1 MRGGQI
7 VTSPDG
13 DRWRV
18 KRRWTNRP
26 LPDVRRRFTS
36 DAEDGWAAQI
46 GLEGF
51 LSGLDESIVLS
62 IAMAILLV
70 LIVLVLWPLLGIAF
84 ELVLLF
90 LLLSSGIVGRVL
102 LRRPWTVEAV
112 NLDRPE
118 RSTAFGVKGWRRSGQ
133 AIEEL
138 RRAIAAGQTPLDKD
152 AGSPDSSAIRTTEDA
167 VQRRPARR
175 RGV

>member
-1 MRGGQI
+1 MTAVQI

-26 LPDVRRRFTS
+26 LPDVRRRFGN
-36 DAEDGWAAQI
+36 EDDEGGWATQI

-62 IAMAILLV
+62 IAMAVLLV
-70 LIVLVLWPLLGIAF
+70 LFVLVLWPLLGIAF

-102 LRRPWTVEAV
+102 LRRPWVVEAV
-112 NLDRPE
+112 NLDHPE
-118 RSTAFGVKGWRRSGQ
+118 RSTTFGVKGWRRSGQ
-133 AIEEL
+133 AIKAM
-138 RRAIAAGQTPLDKD
+138 RSAIAAGQTPPDKG
-152 AGSPDSSAIRTTEDA
+152 AGSPDSSAIWTTEDA
-167 VQRRPARR
+167 V
-175 RGV
+175 

>member
-1 MRGGQI
+1 MTGGQI

-26 LPDVRRRFTS
+26 LPDVRRRFS
-36 DAEDGWAAQI
+36 NDDEDGGWATQI

-70 LIVLVLWPLLGIAF
+70 LFVLVLWPLLGIAF

-90 LLLSSGIVGRVL
+90 VLLSSGIVGRVL
-102 LRRPWTVEAV
+102 LRRPWFVEAI
-112 NLDRPE
+112 NLDDPE
-118 RSTAFGVKGWRRSGQ
+118 RSTAFGVKGWRRSTH

-138 RRAIAAGQTPLDKD
+138 RGAIAAGQTPLDKD
-152 AGSPDSSAIRTTEDA
+152 AGRPDSSAIRTEDA
-167 VQRRPARR
+167 V
-175 RGV
+175 